1 METSRGGVA
10 VNAVECGAIR
20 PPQSRRSGLR
30 PRRAVSGCRERRGPG
45 VPNGAGVGGVAPTYV
60 GGAGFGAPRRPIHGV
75 IAPAFLS
82 SVRSVTGFR
91 HALHVSRPACLRDRV
106 GRPPRLR
113 KRSALLRPATRRLHL
128 PTTGQT
134 LRIRPTDA
142 KTVTTGSASG

>member
-1 METSRGGVA
+1 M
-10 VNAVECGAIR
+10 
-20 PPQSRRSGLR
+20 
-30 PRRAVSGCRERRGPG
+30 
-45 VPNGAGVGGVAPTYV
+45 PNGAGVGGVAPTYV

-113 KRSALLRPATRRLHL
+113 NRSAFLRPSARRLHL
-128 PTTGQT
+128 TTPGPA
-134 LRIRPTDA
+134 LLIPNRKALCRER
-142 KTVTTGSASG
+142 